1 MNISETDAEVIGYFS
16 MCVLL
21 YVFALCCRVFQFS
34 DDEEETR
41 RVVRS
46 EKDKR

>member
-1 MNISETDAEVIGYFS
+1 MRGQSECTRY
-16 MCVLL
+16 
-21 YVFALCCRVFQFS
+21 LCCGFRAYQLS
-34 DDEEETR
+34 DDEEDTR